1 MSDLRSQLQQIYDAH
16 QRLTPQIVVDE
27 ARDEGHPLHDR
38 FEWNDK
44 AAAEAHRLDQARRLI
59 RSVRVVY
66 READEKEAAR
76 TVRAYHAIR
85 DDEGTSYRPVEEVVE
100 NPFLTELLKRDMQ
113 REWKQLL
120 RRFGQFEEF
129 VSMIRADLGSKEE
142 AA

>member
-1 MSDLRSQLQQIYDAH
+1 MSDLRGQLQSVCDH
-16 QRLTPQIVVDE
+16 NGRLTPALVVDA
-27 ARDEGHPLHDR
+27 ARPEESPLHDR

-44 AAAEAHRLDQARRLI
+44 VAGEAYRLDQARRLI

-66 READEKEAAR
+66 READDKEAAR

-85 DDEGTSYRPVEEVVE
+85 DEDGTSYRPVEEVVE

-120 RRFGQFEEF
+120 RRFGHFEEF
-129 VSMIRADLGSKEE
+129 VQMIRGDLGSEDK

>member
-1 MSDLRSQLQQIYDAH
+1 MSDLRSQLQAIYDANR
-16 QRLTPQIVVDE
+16 RLTPALVVDA

-59 RSVRVVY
+59 RSVRVIY
-66 READEKEAAR
+66 KEADEKEGAR
-76 TVRAYHAIR
+76 TVRAFHAIR
-85 DDEGTSYRPVEEVVE
+85 DEHGTAYQPVEQIVE
-100 NPFLTELLKRDMQ
+100 NPFLTELLKRDME

-120 RRFGQFEEF
+120 RRFGRFKEF
-129 VSMIRADLGSKEE
+129 VEMIRGDLGDEGK